1 MLLVFLIPPV
11 PFRKPPE
18 AFAQGGGGLEAEVLF
33 EGGGVGVG
41 YGDIAGLHGDEFLVG
56 LEVVVGR
63 EDFGAEELLL
73 ENGDEVEEVFGLVGK
88 YSI

>member
-1 MLLVFLIPPV
+1 MHFRLIPPI
-11 PFRKPPE
+11 PFRKLPE
-18 AFAQGGGGLEAEVLF
+18 AFSQGGGGLETEVLF
-33 EGGGVGVG
+33 EGCGVGVG

-56 LEVVVGR
+56 LEVVVGG

>member
-1 MLLVFLIPPV
+1 M
-11 PFRKPPE
+11 
-18 AFAQGGGGLEAEVLF
+18 F
-33 EGGGVGVG
+33 EGCGVGVG

-73 ENGDEVEEVFGLVGK
+73 ENGDEVEEAFGFLG
-88 YSI
+88 

>member
-1 MLLVFLIPPV
+1 MHFHLIPPV

-18 AFAQGGGGLEAEVLF
+18 AFAQGGGLEAEVLF
-33 EGGGVGVG
+33 EGCGVGVG

-73 ENGDEVEEVFGLVGK
+73 ENGDKVEEVFGLVGK